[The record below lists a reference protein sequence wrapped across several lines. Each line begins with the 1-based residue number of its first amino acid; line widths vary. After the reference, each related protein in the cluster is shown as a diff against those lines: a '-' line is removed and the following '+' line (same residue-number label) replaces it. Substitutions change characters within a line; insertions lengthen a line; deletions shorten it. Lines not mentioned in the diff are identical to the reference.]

1 MHYSLIKPLSIE
13 NGPGCRVSLFVSG
26 CRNCCINCFQKETWD
41 FNYGNTF
48 NEKTEDYVLTL
59 LKKEWLQ
66 GITLLGGEPFE
77 AENQGPLLHLVKRI
91 KKECPD
97 KDIWAY
103 SGCTLEMLLGKK
115 ERRPSVFTDFTLELL
130 RNIDILVDGPY
141 IEEKKN
147 ISLAFRGSSNQ
158 RIIDLRKSL
167 SKNSIEYWNQEL

>member
-1 MHYSLIKPLSIE
+1 MHYSVIKPLSIE

-26 CRNCCINCFQKETWD
+26 CRNCCTNCFQKETWD
-41 FNYGNTF
+41 FNYGNAF
-48 NEKTEDYVLTL
+48 DEKTEDYILSL
-59 LKKEWLQ
+59 LKNQWIQ

-77 AENQGPLLHLVKRI
+77 KENQEPLLHLVKRI
-91 KKECPD
+91 KEELPD

-115 ERRPSVFTDFTLELL
+115 ERTPSVFTNFTPDLL
-130 RNIDILVDGPY
+130 KNIDVLVDGPF
-141 IEEKKN
+141 IEEKKD

-167 SKNSIEYWNQEL
+167 TNNSIEYWSEEI